1 MRDPRDIIIRPVIT
15 EKAMDLAQKN
25 SQYVFE
31 VHPDA
36 PKPEIKKAIEELF
49 KVHVEKV
56 RVINMKPKN
65 KRVRLAQG
73 KTRRWKKAIVILRKG
88 ESIPMFEGV

>member
-1 MRDPRDIIIRPVIT
+1 MKDPRDIVVRPIIT
-15 EKAMDLAQKN
+15 EKAMDLAQKKN
-25 SQYVFE
+25 QYAFE

-49 KVHVEKV
+49 KVHVERV
-56 RVINMKPKN
+56 RVINMKPKK

-73 KTRRWKKAIVILRKG
+73 KTRKWKKAIVILRKG
-88 ESIPMFEGV
+88 ENIPMIEGV

>member
-1 MRDPRDIIIRPVIT
+1 MKDPRDIVIRPIIT
-15 EKAMDLAQKN
+15 EKAMDLGQKK

-36 PKPEIKKAIEELF
+36 PKPEIKKAVEELF
-49 KVHVEKV
+49 KVHVE
-56 RVINMKPKN
+56 RVHVMNMKPKN

-73 KTRRWKKAIVILRKG
+73 KTRRWKKAIVVLKKG
-88 ESIPMFEGV
+88 ENIPMLEGV

>member
-1 MRDPRDIIIRPVIT
+1 MMDPRDIIIRPIIT
-15 EKAMDLAQKN
+15 EKSMDLAQKN

-56 RVINMKPKN
+56 RIINVKPKD
-65 KRVRLAQG
+65 KRVRFAVG

-88 ESIPMFEGV
+88 ENIPIIEGV